1 MTELII
7 ILLAI
12 IWMCL
17 FIYICYIRVIRNEYK
32 ENSSSKVENSV
43 ELEKFRNENYE
54 IFLKSELWE
63 SIEKIELVSYYP
75 EPHDKEI
82 SGDEYV

>member
-1 MTELII
+1 MTDIVI

-12 IWMCL
+12 IWACL
-17 FIYICYIRVIRNEYK
+17 FFYICSVRGKHK
-32 ENSSSKVENSV
+32 ENNSSKVENLV
-43 ELEKFRNENYE
+43 ELEKSRNENYE
-54 IFLKSELWE
+54 TFLKSELWE
-63 SIEKIELVSYYP
+63 SIEKIETISYYP